1 MSVGYKYGDAAKR
14 KNQSGLLL
22 HWRIQTTTECKVLTD
37 TRSSLTTAEP
47 NPKACSSWHISPK
60 TQDTEQHDM
69 EQTKDHLQ
77 SSRSHGN
84 GDADQENASKS
95 QRRVP
100 TPVLMVRPPASRGT
114 PHTFRIP
121 FVVRRIVRYVA
132 RNIPMPSPHHRS
144 LLCVWSVLVRVQCF
158 SRSLSH
164 ARESLRG
171 KAIRHGV
178 QGSETNEWQ
187 NVSFISAG
195 RNWASLSKR
204 PWALSKNISVVRL
217 FEFIEI
223 RLLLFKFCNG

>member
-1 MSVGYKYGDAAKR
+1 MTLPKEKTRVDSCCTRGSKLPQNAK
-14 KNQSGLLL
+14 
-22 HWRIQTTTECKVLTD
+22 
-37 TRSSLTTAEP
+37 SSLILDPVSQRQNQTLKHALLDTSA
-47 NPKACSSWHISPK
+47 PKPK
-60 TQDTEQHDM
+60 TLNNM
-69 EQTKDHLQ
+69 IWKQTKDHLQ

-100 TPVLMVRPPASRGT
+100 TPVLIVRPPASRGT
-114 PHTFRIP
+114 PHTFWIP
-121 FVVRRIVRYVA
+121 FVVRRIVRYVV

-171 KAIRHGV
+171 KAIRHAV
-178 QGSETNEWQ
+178 QGSETNERQ

-195 RNWASLSKR
+195 RNWGSLRKR
-204 PWALSKNISVVRL
+204 PWALFKNTSVVRL

-223 RLLLFKFCNG
+223 RPSLQVL